1 MSTTDDVIHESV
13 TAQPNKSAKEKF
25 GKDVVSSLD
34 RFMHTKMSM
43 RQSMRE
49 EAEAPKEDVEERT
62 TTTITRTKRQTQYL
76 DDLSF

>member
-1 MSTTDDVIHESV
+1 MSATDDVIHESV

-25 GKDVVSSLD
+25 GKDVISSLD
-34 RFMHTKMSM
+34 RFMQTKMSM

-49 EAEAPKEDVEERT
+49 EAEAPKKDVQKQT
-62 TTTITRTKRQTQYL
+62 VTTITETERQTQYL

>member
-1 MSTTDDVIHESV
+1 MSAADDVIHESV

-25 GKDVVSSLD
+25 GKDVISSLD

-49 EAEAPKEDVEERT
+49 EAEAPKEDVQERT

>member
-13 TAQPNKSAKEKF
+13 TAQPNRSAKEKF
-25 GKDVVSSLD
+25 GKDVISSLD

-43 RQSMRE
+43 RQSIRE
-49 EAEAPKEDVEERT
+49 EAEAPKKNRRKETV
-62 TTTITRTKRQTQYL
+62 TTITETESQTQYL

>member
-1 MSTTDDVIHESV
+1 MSTDDVIHESM

-25 GKDVVSSLD
+25 GKDVISSLD

-43 RQSMRE
+43 QAGMRKD
-49 EAEAPKEDVEERT
+49 AETPKKNRKKETV
-62 TTTITRTKRQTQYL
+62 TTITETEQQTQYL

>member
-1 MSTTDDVIHESV
+1 MGTDGATHEPAAAR
-13 TAQPNKSAKEKF
+13 TNRSAKEKF
-25 GKDVVSSLD
+25 GKDVISSLD
-34 RFMHTKMSM
+34 RFMHTKMSVRQGM
-43 RQSMRE
+43 RD

>member
-25 GKDVVSSLD
+25 GKDVISSLD

-49 EAEAPKEDVEERT
+49 EAEAPKKDVQKQT
-62 TTTITRTKRQTQYL
+62 VTTITETERQTQYL